1 MAACVIQ
8 RRSRR
13 FLTRCAA
20 LAAQVQERTAR
31 MQYISTLQARA
42 RTFLAQQ
49 QLHLL
54 RCKVHLVKIQRAS
67 RKFLVQRRLVA
78 LEVDRNEKFQKH
90 FCLACHL
97 DSSIFYLCIA
107 LLPCLAFPIAF
118 FWPARMYPLQR
129 KQENKILRSLWWL
142 WSCKM
147 PAFKLCTASGSRL
160 CISASSGASSR

>member
-97 DSSIFYLCIA
+97 DSSIFY
-107 LLPCLAFPIAF
+107 FPVF
-118 FWPARMYPLQR
+118 VGGGTYEPAKKRQLERQGKAIRQY
-129 KQENKILRSLWWL
+129 I
-142 WSCKM
+142 
-147 PAFKLCTASGSRL
+147 
-160 CISASSGASSR
+160 